1 MTFEKI
7 NIEGNTPFDLS
18 LAVGRWCNRLSQ
30 SPALTESDSEEL
42 KGHLLDTIDSLKA
55 AGLDDEEAFWVAS
68 KRLGVGVSL
77 DDDYETVN
85 YPLIQMRKSLILLAG
100 GFFYFLF
107 YYFLLFSSYLLFIGL
122 MSAGTEGDT
131 TIRIVRW
138 YLYGLTVFPLV
149 AAIGY
154 RFFFLNKRRIRFSNI
169 RIRTGHFIG
178 LLVMTVIFA
187 TGKHLL
193 YPVVRKI
200 GHDHYIWGTVF
211 DIFFYFWFL
220 FPFVL
225 CLVLLLLYFGCFRR
239 WR

>member
-7 NIEGNTPFDLS
+7 NIEKNAPFDLPH
-18 LAVGRWCNRLSQ
+18 AVGRWCNRLTQ
-30 SPALTESDSEEL
+30 SPSLTESDSEEL
-42 KGHLLDTIDSLKA
+42 KGHLLDTIDDLKA

-68 KRLGVGVSL
+68 KRLGVCVSL
-77 DDDYETVN
+77 DEDYETVN
-85 YPLIQMRKSLILLAG
+85 RPLIQMRKSLILLAG
-100 GFFYFLF
+100 GFFYFVF

-122 MSAGTEGDT
+122 MTAGTDGDN
-131 TIRIVRW
+131 TITIVRW

-149 AAIGY
+149 AASGY
-154 RFFFLNKRRIRFSNI
+154 IFLLKKQRISFSNI
-169 RIRTGHFIG
+169 RIRTAHFIG
-178 LLVMTVIFA
+178 LLLLTVIFA

-220 FPFVL
+220 FPLVL
-225 CLVLLLLYFGCFRR
+225 CLVLILLYFFCFSRSK
-239 WR
+239 